1 MFWQATLIFFVQDLA
16 YSKEN
21 IGWLNIIN
29 MPTNYC
35 LIKPNKTITI
45 FCIFIT
51 AISTQ
56 KGCVAHKRWSSVE
69 IPTIVICITRG

>member
-1 MFWQATLIFFVQDLA
+1 MFSQATLIFFVEDLA

-51 AISTQ
+51 VIST
-56 KGCVAHKRWSSVE
+56 
-69 IPTIVICITRG
+69 

>member
-1 MFWQATLIFFVQDLA
+1 MFSQATLIFFVEDLA

-29 MPTNYC
+29 Q
-35 LIKPNKTITI
+35 LLLNKTKQNHYY

-51 AISTQ
+51 VIST
-56 KGCVAHKRWSSVE
+56 
-69 IPTIVICITRG
+69 

>member
-1 MFWQATLIFFVQDLA
+1 MFWQVTLIFFVEDLA

-29 MPTNYC
+29 TPINYC
-35 LIKPNKTITI
+35 LIKPNKSITI

-51 AISTQ
+51 VIST
-56 KGCVAHKRWSSVE
+56 
-69 IPTIVICITRG
+69 